1 MCSSS
6 SLKRVEEMTSI
17 FFFMT
22 LMRSTCLGKQN
33 KATIGEFPEHNLIT
47 VSNKVKMPYSNLFPS
62 PSGVTIGH
70 FGDVPGRKYD
80 PAALVLCAALSLP
93 PGTLCVTARTSRHC
107 SHSTRNIFLFQLAV
121 AVFRVNKSPPV
132 FCFFCRCGLGKSLCE
147 GCLPLREY
155 AVN

>member
-6 SLKRVEEMTSI
+6 PLKRVEEMTSI

-70 FGDVPGRKYD
+70 FGEAPGRKYD
-80 PAALVLCAALSLP
+80 PAALVLCAALSLRDP
-93 PGTLCVTARTSRHC
+93 LCDSQDLSSLLPFNSKYLFVSIGRGCFSCEQKPSRFLLFLQMRFGEKLVWGVLTLARICR
-107 SHSTRNIFLFQLAV
+107 QL
-121 AVFRVNKSPPV
+121 
-132 FCFFCRCGLGKSLCE
+132 E
-147 GCLPLREY
+147 
-155 AVN
+155 